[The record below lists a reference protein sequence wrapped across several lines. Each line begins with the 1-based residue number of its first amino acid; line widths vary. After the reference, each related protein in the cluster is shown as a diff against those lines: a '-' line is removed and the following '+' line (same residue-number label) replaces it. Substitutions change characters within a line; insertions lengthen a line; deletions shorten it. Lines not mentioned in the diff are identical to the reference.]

1 MKRRNQVCSAVLALA
16 MAANLGA
23 IPAFAAD
30 ASAGTYTD
38 TTVLTAENSTFAEA
52 AQDAQEYTYLYAA
65 LTWEEYWA
73 AEGVYAAES
82 TTSSEELDAKGE
94 TDKGAFDAVSRATT
108 NHGLHRGSFQSTA
121 IIYDTDGAAYTISS
135 WTDSDNAVLTDG
147 RTLTKTSD
155 RSTGITTLSLSDGT
169 TATMDHYEVTGIKYV
184 PVKVA
189 TEDLAVFCDQY
200 TVVNNDETLS
210 GGYSEQN
217 LTAYTATAAVDENTN
232 GLKTATKNSDGTF
245 SFSAR
250 TTGTGSG
257 LKDATQKTVDAD
269 NLVVTVKEAN
279 GSFGEFLRVDLTGDA
294 YGDLGSNMYAVVWT
308 YYGDDSTYTT
318 ALQTYGTKFAADNWM
333 HKAMGIQLGLT
344 DSLRCQLPEGTDGT
358 GYWTITVC
366 AMGYEDY
373 TIPFQA
379 TDANIVK
386 AEEDEAVDT
395 TALEALVVQAQ
406 ALEEREYSSISW
418 NNLAV
423 ELSESVELLAK
434 QDLTQNMVDEQVTHL
449 SAALSALEK
458 GTACPSYSYT
468 DLSGISWYHT
478 CVDYVIEKQLMTGV
492 GDNQFDPDGTL
503 TRGMLA
509 QILYNQAGKPAVTAE
524 NPFSDVGSDQ
534 WYYNAVRWA
543 YAQGL
548 VTGYG
553 DGKFGP
559 EDLVTRE
566 QLAAILWR
574 AAGSPEPTQTAL
586 GFTDAG
592 TISDYAQKAM
602 LWVNENGIV
611 GGYTDNTVKPQASA
625 SRAET
630 ARMIMTYLER

>member
-1 MKRRNQVCSAVLALA
+1 
-16 MAANLGA
+16 
-23 IPAFAAD
+23 
-30 ASAGTYTD
+30 
-38 TTVLTAENSTFAEA
+38 
-52 AQDAQEYTYLYAA
+52 
-65 LTWEEYWA
+65 
-73 AEGVYAAES
+73 
-82 TTSSEELDAKGE
+82 
-94 TDKGAFDAVSRATT
+94 
-108 NHGLHRGSFQSTA
+108 
-121 IIYDTDGAAYTISS
+121 
-135 WTDSDNAVLTDG
+135 
-147 RTLTKTSD
+147 
-155 RSTGITTLSLSDGT
+155 
-169 TATMDHYEVTGIKYV
+169 
-184 PVKVA
+184 
-189 TEDLAVFCDQY
+189 
-200 TVVNNDETLS
+200 
-210 GGYSEQN
+210 
-217 LTAYTATAAVDENTN
+217 
-232 GLKTATKNSDGTF
+232 
-245 SFSAR
+245 
-250 TTGTGSG
+250 
-257 LKDATQKTVDAD
+257 
-269 NLVVTVKEAN
+269 
-279 GSFGEFLRVDLTGDA
+279 
-294 YGDLGSNMYAVVWT
+294 MYAVVWT
-308 YYGDDSTYTT
+308 YYGEDSTYTT

-524 NPFSDVGSDQ
+524 NPFSDVGTDQ
-534 WYYNAVRWA
+534 WYYDAVRWA

-592 TISDYAQKAM
+592 TVSDYAQKAM